1 VHIQFLVIGYPTDE
15 LVPGMGRY
23 APPEG
28 DSDRKYRWVVGVA
41 VEYFD
46 EGDRRIAEKALRYMK
61 TYNRYIRDH

>member
-1 VHIQFLVIGYPTDE
+1 
-15 LVPGMGRY
+15 MGRY